1 MQVSAGI
8 LAPPHGAASSAASAP
23 GWQRI
28 GVRPPAWASLA
39 VAASGVRRGRL
50 AGFVS
55 SAASPDDLHSRWRPL
70 RAASEKS
77 TLWNLIKDIEPLD
90 LRIIQ
95 KGVPPETVDAMKRT
109 VSGMLGLLP
118 SDQFH
123 VVIESHWNPF
133 FNLLASS
140 IMTGYTLY
148 NAQYRL
154 SLERILEFAEEEI
167 ECQKRDSNG
176 DISVINFRRSA
187 AFFRLSED
195 IDLTHESER
204 ADEKSRGNMSGL
216 GNLSVEVEDHIVRLQ
231 SRLDSMEK
239 DLHELKKK
247 NSYLQMQ
254 QFSGEEMNEL
264 LYYLRSL
271 SPEKVVELSG
281 SSCPG
286 VEEAVHSMVY
296 GLLVTLSPR
305 MQTRTPPTSD
315 NMAAGA
321 LNFAMEDDDFAELV
335 EDASLPLQPQISIPR
350 DHLARLLFWCML
362 LGHYIRGQECQ
373 LLTVSKEAQLHEQG
387 SCTLV
392 DLVSVSTCRQHNRS
406 NANRLI

>member
-8 LAPPHGAASSAASAP
+8 LAPPHGAASPAASAP

-28 GVRPPAWASLA
+28 GVRPPAS
-39 VAASGVRRGRL
+39 VATAAGGVRRGRL
-50 AGFVS
+50 AGVGVAAAS
-55 SAASPDDLHSRWRPL
+55 SAASSDDLHARGRPL
-70 RAASEKS
+70 RGASEKS
-77 TLWNLIKDIEPLD
+77 ALWNLIKDIEPLD

-133 FNLLASS
+133 FKLLASS

-167 ECQKRDSNG
+167 ECQKRDSNE
-176 DISVINFRRSA
+176 DIHSVINFGRSA

-204 ADEKSRGNMSGL
+204 TDEKSCGNMSGL
-216 GNLSVEVEDHIVRLQ
+216 GNLSVEVEDHIVHLQ

-247 NSYLQMQ
+247 NSSLQMQ

-281 SSCPG
+281 SSCPD

-296 GLLVTLSPR
+296 GLLATLSPR
-305 MQTRTPPTSD
+305 MQTRIPPTSD

-321 LNFAMEDDDFAELV
+321 LNFGMEDDEFAELV
-335 EDASLPLQPQISIPR
+335 EDMSLPVQPLISIPR

-362 LGHYIRGQECQ
+362 LGHYIRGQECRLELTQ
-373 LLTVSKEAQLHEQG
+373 LLTISSDAP
-387 SCTLV
+387 S
-392 DLVSVSTCRQHNRS
+392 
-406 NANRLI
+406 